1 MKTTDSKNRINYK
14 KAICGYLFASPWII
28 GFFLFTLYPMLSS
41 LYYSFTNYNLS
52 QAPEWIGLTNYKI
65 IFRSDKLIPIA
76 VHNTLYYAILSV
88 PLNMILGILIALLMN
103 RKIRGINLLRTVYY
117 LPNIVS
123 VVAASLLWQFIF
135 QGSGGL
141 LNSFLGLFGIQGPNW
156 LYDPSFSKI
165 SLIVMNSWYS
175 GSVMIIYLAGLQGI
189 PRAYYEAAEIDGASN
204 IRQLFSI
211 TLPLLSP
218 SIFFNLIISIINA
231 LQTFSSAF
239 IMTDGGPANSTT
251 FYMLALYRRAF
262 SDMRMGYACAMAW
275 LLLIPTVLITYL
287 LFRFWGRKIYY
298 EN

>member
-141 LNSFLGLFGIQGPNW
+141 LNSFLGLFGIQGQIGYMIPN
-156 LYDPSFSKI
+156 FSKI

-239 IMTDGGPANSTT
+239 IMTDGTGQFNN
-251 FYMLALYRRAF
+251 LLYACSLQKSF
-262 SDMRMGYACAMAW
+262 FGYAYGLCVCNGVVAAYSNGVDYI
-275 LLLIPTVLITYL
+275 LTV
-287 LFRFWGRKIYY
+287 
-298 EN
+298 